1 MELLKIGNLILMI
14 LLKKQIKTNTMK
26 KYLFLLLIL
35 TSCGS
40 RKTNTDKVKEVQK
53 IETSETITD
62 KSIIETNVKVIDC
75 TDTQEQIIEP
85 IDNTKEI
92 VIDGKTY
99 RNVRFKTLKKKN
111 NISTTQKEVIQNN
124 VIKKANT
131 KAETKI
137 DKKVKQTER
146 KSSYWWLLWFLL
158 IIPIY
163 YLYRKYF
170 GR

>member
-1 MELLKIGNLILMI
+1 
-14 LLKKQIKTNTMK
+14 MK

-40 RKTNTDKVKEVQK
+40 RKTNTEKVKEEVK
-53 IETSETITD
+53 IETSETTTD

-99 RNVRFKTLKKKN
+99 KNVRFKTLKKKN

-124 VIKKANT
+124 VVKKANT

-163 YLYRKYF
+163 YFYRKYLV
-170 GR
+170 GRF

>member
-1 MELLKIGNLILMI
+1 
-14 LLKKQIKTNTMK
+14 MK

-40 RKTNTDKVKEVQK
+40 RKTNTEKVKEVQK
-53 IETSETITD
+53 IETSETTTD
-62 KSIIETNVKVIDC
+62 KSTIETNVKVIDC
-75 TDTQEQIIEP
+75 TDTSEQIIEP

-92 VIDGKTY
+92 VIDGKVY
-99 RNVRFKTLKKKN
+99 KNVRFKTLKKKN
-111 NISTTQKEVIQNN
+111 NISTTEKEVIQNN
-124 VIKKANT
+124 VVKKANT
-131 KAETKI
+131 KVETKI

-146 KSSYWWLLWFLL
+146 KSSYWWILWLLL

-170 GR
+170 GNRI

>member
-1 MELLKIGNLILMI
+1 MKKALILW
-14 LLKKQIKTNTMK
+14 
-26 KYLFLLLIL
+26 YSFLLLIL
-35 TSCGS
+35 LLTSCGT
-40 RKTNTDKVKEVQK
+40 RKTSTDKVKEFQK
-53 IETSETITD
+53 IETSEITTD
-62 KSIIETNVKVIDC
+62 KSTTETNVKVIDC
-75 TDTQEQIIEP
+75 TDTSEQIIEP

-92 VIDGKTY
+92 VIDGKVY
-99 RNVRFKTLKKKN
+99 KNVRFKTLKKKN

-124 VIKKANT
+124 VVKKANT

-137 DKKVKQTER
+137 DKKVKETER

-170 GR
+170 GKWI

>member
-1 MELLKIGNLILMI
+1 
-14 LLKKQIKTNTMK
+14 MK

-35 TSCGS
+35 TSCGT
-40 RKTNTDKVKEVQK
+40 RKTNTEKVKEEVK
-53 IETSETITD
+53 IETSETTTD

-75 TDTQEQIIEP
+75 TDTSEQIIEP

-99 RNVRFKTLKKKN
+99 KNVRFKTLKKKN
-111 NISTTQKEVIQNN
+111 NISIDKKEVIKNN
-124 VIKKANT
+124 VVKKANT

>member
-1 MELLKIGNLILMI
+1 
-14 LLKKQIKTNTMK
+14 MK

-40 RKTNTDKVKEVQK
+40 RKTNTEKVKEEVK
-53 IETSETITD
+53 IETSETTTD

-75 TDTQEQIIEP
+75 TDTSEQIIEP

-92 VIDGKTY
+92 VINGKIY
-99 RNVRFKTLKKKN
+99 KNVRFKTLKKKN
-111 NISTTQKEVIQNN
+111 NIVVEQKEVIQNN
-124 VIKKANT
+124 VVKKANV
-131 KAETKI
+131 KVETKI
-137 DKKVKQTER
+137 DKKVKETER

-163 YLYRKYF
+163 YFYKKYLV
-170 GR
+170 GRF

>member
-1 MELLKIGNLILMI
+1 
-14 LLKKQIKTNTMK
+14 MK
-26 KYLFLLLIL
+26 KSLIIWYGFLLLLLIL

-40 RKTNTDKVKEVQK
+40 RKTNTEKVKEVQK
-53 IETSETITD
+53 IETSETTTD

-75 TDTQEQIIEP
+75 TDTSEQIIEP

-92 VIDGKTY
+92 VINGKTY
-99 RNVRFKTLKKKN
+99 KNVRFKTLKKKN
-111 NISTTQKEVIQNN
+111 NIVVEQKEVIANN
-124 VIKKANT
+124 VVKKANT

>member
-1 MELLKIGNLILMI
+1 MQLHQINQYIRIGWYAVILIVI
-14 LLKKQIKTNTMK
+14 LAVTC
-26 KYLFLLLIL
+26 
-35 TSCGS
+35 SCGI
-40 RKTNTDKVKEVQK
+40 RKTQTEKVKEVQK
-53 IETSETITD
+53 IETSEITTD
-62 KSIIETNVKVIDC
+62 KSTIETNVKVIDC
-75 TDTQEQIIEP
+75 TDTSEQIIEP

-92 VIDGKTY
+92 VIDGKVY
-99 RNVRFKTLKKKN
+99 KNVRFKTLKKKN
-111 NISTTQKEVIQNN
+111 NISIDKKENIQNN
-124 VIKKANT
+124 VVKKANT

-170 GR
+170 VNWI